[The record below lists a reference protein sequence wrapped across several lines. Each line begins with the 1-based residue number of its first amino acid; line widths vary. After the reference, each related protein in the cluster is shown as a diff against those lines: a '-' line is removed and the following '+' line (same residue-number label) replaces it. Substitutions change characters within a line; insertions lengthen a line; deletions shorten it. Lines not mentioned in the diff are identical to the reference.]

1 MTDIVPVTSL
11 ASEVATYGPTR
22 RVQVLVAAWLA
33 SYSSVH
39 TQRAYAGDMKKWL
52 AFCDEQQIDPLQ
64 ALRVHIDA
72 WQTRWAGFT
81 KEPAPTSLARRLSSI
96 SSWYDYLLV
105 EDVLDRSPAAHVRR
119 PKVDQN
125 YSPTRGL
132 TKDETSAFLVAAE
145 EAGPRENAVVS
156 LLLLSGLRCAE
167 LVLADADDLGQ
178 DRGHR
183 TLDVVRKGGA
193 KQRVPLSPLATAPVD
208 LYLGGR
214 KTGPLIVTKTGER
227 ISPSQVFRIVRKVA
241 VRAGVAHAEEISPHS
256 LRHTFATL
264 SLDAGATLRDLQ
276 DAMGH
281 RDPKTTMR
289 YDRAR
294 GQLDR
299 NPTYKLTE
307 YLTENEEDAS

>member
-1 MTDIVPVTSL
+1 MTELVPVEGL
-11 ASEVATYGPTR
+11 AGEVAQYGPTR

-33 SYSSVH
+33 SFNSIH
-39 TQRAYAGDMKKWL
+39 TQKAYARDMKMWL
-52 AFCDEQQIDPLQ
+52 TFCDEKQIDPLQ
-64 ALRVHIDA
+64 AIRVHVDA
-72 WQTRWAGFT
+72 WKTIGAGYSD
-81 KEPAPTSLARRLSSI
+81 PAPTSLSRRLSAI
-96 SSWYDYLLV
+96 SSWYDYLV
-105 EDVLDRSPAAHVRR
+105 FEEVLDKSPAAHIRR
-119 PKVDQN
+119 PKIDQN

-132 TKDETSAFLVAAE
+132 TKQEAAAFLAAAAD
-145 EAGPRENAVVS
+145 AGPREDAVVS
-156 LLLLSGLRCAE
+156 LLMLSGLRCAE
-167 LVLADADDLGQ
+167 LVLADVSDLGQ

-193 KQRVPLSPLATAPVD
+193 KQRVPLSPLATGPLD
-208 LYLGGR
+208 TYLGGR
-214 KTGPLIVTKTGER
+214 VSGALVTTKTGER
-227 ISPSQVFRIVRKVA
+227 ISPTQVFRIVRKVA
-241 VRAGVAHAEEISPHS
+241 IAAGVAHAEEISPHS

-307 YLTENEEDAS
+307 YLTDDEETAS